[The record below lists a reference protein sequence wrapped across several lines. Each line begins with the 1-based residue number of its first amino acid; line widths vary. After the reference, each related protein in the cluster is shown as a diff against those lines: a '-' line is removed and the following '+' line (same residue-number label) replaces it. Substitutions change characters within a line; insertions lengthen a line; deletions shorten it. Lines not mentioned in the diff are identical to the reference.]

1 MFTWLFSLSLLSSP
15 ANAGEFFLSATPDQ
29 VPSGRDVGGLNW
41 IRVFNNF
48 DDGGW
53 WMTHHFEMSG
63 VPGYNAAPMTE
74 GLEVDMTEYPGQPP
88 LALLPPGTGDAERE
102 RFAQA
107 FVAKVSDGFATWG
120 GAPHVV
126 SGMRC
131 CSCWKPA
138 VRRA

>member
-1 MFTWLFSLSLLSSP
+1 MFTWLLSLSLLSSP

-74 GLEVDMTEYPGQPP
+74 GLEVDMSSRIRLAEYDNQKDHGI
-88 LALLPPGTGDAERE
+88 ERCP
-102 RFAQA
+102 
-107 FVAKVSDGFATWG
+107 DGSFL
-120 GAPHVV
+120 HL
-126 SGMRC
+126 SLIHI
-131 CSCWKPA
+131 
-138 VRRA
+138 